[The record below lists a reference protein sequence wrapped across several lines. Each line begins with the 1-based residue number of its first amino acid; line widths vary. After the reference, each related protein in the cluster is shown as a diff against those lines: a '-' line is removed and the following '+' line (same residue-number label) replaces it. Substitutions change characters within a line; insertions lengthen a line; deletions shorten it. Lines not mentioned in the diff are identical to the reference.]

1 MGSFVP
7 SKPCFPLEIGPKVCS
22 RQPRF
27 LSKELSYICLGDLN
41 ELGPIYRGD
50 LNELGSYVSLRNF
63 GFVEEKGLLV
73 NPFPT

>member
-1 MGSFVP
+1 M
-7 SKPCFPLEIGPKVCS
+7 
-22 RQPRF
+22 
-27 LSKELSYICLGDLN
+27 N
-41 ELGPIYRGD
+41 LGPFPRGD